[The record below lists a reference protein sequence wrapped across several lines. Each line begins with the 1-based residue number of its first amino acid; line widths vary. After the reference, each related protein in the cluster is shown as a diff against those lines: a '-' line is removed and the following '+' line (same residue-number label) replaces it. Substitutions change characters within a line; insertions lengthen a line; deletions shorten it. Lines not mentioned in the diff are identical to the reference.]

1 MWDENFGKITKHF
14 FLICSIIDLM
24 HKKFYASGFLYHSP
38 SQRILLQQSN
48 SIPPTSSSWL
58 LFGGQ
63 YLEKEDPKAL
73 FENII
78 FKLLDIKIK
87 VVRPIY
93 SYFNYTTGEFQYI
106 VYSQLSKFQNFSSKN
121 GLTFAWFSFKD
132 VLKLKIT
139 EQTKHDIVVGQ
150 RVIEATERKS
160 RGEHTFQ

>member
-1 MWDENFGKITKHF
+1 
-14 FLICSIIDLM
+14 M
-24 HKKFYASGFLYHSP
+24 HKKFYASGFLYHPP
-38 SQRILLQQSN
+38 SQRILLQQN
-48 SIPPTSSSWL
+48 KSIPPISSSWL

-73 FENII
+73 FKDII
-78 FKLLDIKIK
+78 FKLLNIEIG
-87 VVRPIY
+87 VVHPIY
-93 SYFNYTTGEFQYI
+93 SYLNKNTGEFQYV
-106 VYSQLSKFQNFSSKN
+106 VYSQLSKFQNFSSKS

-150 RVIEATERKS
+150 RVIEAAERKS